1 MKSLSVIIPIF
12 NESKTILDVIEAV
25 KNCHI
30 ENAYLKEI
38 IVIDDASTDGTIA
51 ILQNYTDPMVRY
63 IYKEKNQGKGSSLQ
77 IGFIEAQGDI
87 VIIQDGDLEYN
98 PADFQIL
105 LNPILENKVD
115 VVYGSRFL
123 VKRKWGQKML
133 LWRFANYLLTTLSNI
148 FTGLSLTDM
157 ETCYKVFNRQ
167 TVEVFKGKL
176 LSNRF
181 EIEPELTAWVGYCKS
196 RVTEVPISYIART
209 REHGKKIGWKDGFL
223 GVWAILRYRKKYFLN
238 LNNKSRL

>member
-12 NESKTILDVIEAV
+12 NEAKTILDVIQAV
-25 KNCHI
+25 KNCRL

-38 IVIDDASTDGTIA
+38 IVIDDASTDGSIE
-51 ILQNYTDPMVRY
+51 ILQNYTDSLVRY

-77 IGFIEAQGDI
+77 VGFMQAQGDI

-98 PADFQIL
+98 PSDFQVL

-123 VKRKWGQKML
+123 IKRKWGQKML
-133 LWRFANYLLTTLSNI
+133 LWRFANYLLTTFSNI

-176 LSNRF
+176 QSNRF
-181 EIEPELTAWVGYCKS
+181 EIEPELTAWVGNLKA
-196 RVTEVPISYIART
+196 RVSEVPISYLART
-209 REHGKKIGWKDGFL
+209 REHGKKIGWKDGFQATF
-223 GVWAILRYRKKYFLN
+223 AIIYFYFRIKLM
-238 LNNKSRL
+238 

>member
-1 MKSLSVIIPIF
+1 MSLSVIVPIF

-51 ILQNYTDPMVRY
+51 ILQNYTDPVVRY
-63 IYKEKNQGKGSSLQ
+63 IYKDKNQGKGSSLQ
-77 IGFIEAQGDI
+77 IGFMQAQGDI
-87 VIIQDGDLEYN
+87 IIIQDGDLEYN
-98 PADFQIL
+98 PSDFQVL
-105 LNPILENKVD
+105 LNPILQNTAD
-115 VVYGSRFL
+115 VVYGSRFII
-123 VKRKWGQKML
+123 KRKWGKKMYM
-133 LWRFANYLLTTLSNI
+133 WRFANYLLTILSNI

-167 TVEVFKGKL
+167 TVEAFKGKL

-181 EIEPELTAWVGYCKS
+181 EIEPELTAWVAFLKV
-196 RVTEVPISYIART
+196 RVSEVPISYIARS
-209 REHGKKIGWKDGFL
+209 REHGKKIGWKDGFQATF
-223 GVWAILRYRKKYFLN
+223 AIIYFYFRIKLM
-238 LNNKSRL
+238 

>member
-1 MKSLSVIIPIF
+1 MMSLSVIVPIF

-51 ILQNYTDPMVRY
+51 ILQNYTDPVVRY
-63 IYKEKNQGKGSSLQ
+63 IYKDKNQGKGSSLQ
-77 IGFIEAQGDI
+77 IGFMQAQGDI
-87 VIIQDGDLEYN
+87 IIIQDGDLEYN
-98 PADFQIL
+98 PSDFQVL
-105 LNPILENKVD
+105 LNPILQNTAD
-115 VVYGSRFL
+115 VVYGSRFII
-123 VKRKWGQKML
+123 KRKWGKKMYM
-133 LWRFANYLLTTLSNI
+133 WRFANYLLTILSNI

-167 TVEVFKGKL
+167 TVEAFKGKL

-181 EIEPELTAWVGYCKS
+181 EIEPELTAWVAFLKV
-196 RVTEVPISYIART
+196 RVSEVPISYIARS
-209 REHGKKIGWKDGFL
+209 REHGKKIGWKDGFQATF
-223 GVWAILRYRKKYFLN
+223 AIIYFYFRIKLM
-238 LNNKSRL
+238 